1 MFRNEWSFLI
11 KKTMKKTFAV
21 VLSGCGVFDGSEI
34 GEAMM
39 TLLAIE
45 EAGCA
50 YQMFAPDKK
59 QMHVVN
65 HLTGQP
71 MAEDRNVL
79 TESAR
84 IARGNVK
91 DLKTYDPAAFDGLL
105 FPGGFG
111 AGKNLSTFAIDGASM
126 TVDAD
131 VEAAI
136 RKTMAAGKPI
146 GAMCIAPVILGR
158 LIPGV
163 KVTVGHDKG
172 TDEALKAMGACPVD
186 VFGPEVVY
194 DEAHN
199 VYTTPC
205 YMLPDATLG
214 VVAACCRNLMA
225 EILAR

>member
-1 MFRNEWSFLI
+1 
-11 KKTMKKTFAV
+11 MKKTFAV
-21 VLSGCGVFDGSEI
+21 VLSGCGVYDGSEI

-71 MAEDRNVL
+71 MAEERNVL

-84 IARGNVK
+84 
-91 DLKTYDPAAFDGLL
+91 KTYDPAAFDGLL

-111 AGKNLSTFAIDGASM
+111 AAKNLSSFALDGASM

-131 VEAAI
+131 VESAI

-163 KVTVGHDKG
+163 EVTVGHDKG

-194 DEAHN
+194 DRKNN

-205 YMLPDATLG
+205 YMLPDATIG

-225 EILAR
+225 EILSR

>member
-1 MFRNEWSFLI
+1 
-11 KKTMKKTFAV
+11 MKKTFAV
-21 VLSGCGVFDGSEI
+21 VLSGCGVYDGSEI

-45 EAGCA
+45 EAGCT
-50 YQMFAPDKK
+50 YRMFAPDKK
-59 QMHVVN
+59 QARVMN
-65 HLTGQP
+65 HLSGQQQSG
-71 MAEDRNVL
+71 EERNVL

-84 IARGNVK
+84 IARGNVE
-91 DLKTYDPAAFDGLL
+91 DLKTYDPADFDGLI

-111 AGKNLSTFAIDGASM
+111 AATNLSTFAMEGAGM
-126 TVDAD
+126 QVDAD
-131 VEAAI
+131 VEAAV
-136 RKTMAAGKPI
+136 RKTLAAGKPL

-163 KVTVGHDKG
+163 KLTVGHDKA
-172 TDEALKAMGACPVD
+172 TNEALTAMGACRVD

-194 DEAHN
+194 DKEHK
-199 VYTTPC
+199 VFTTPC
-205 YMLPDATLG
+205 YMLPDATLA

>member
-1 MFRNEWSFLI
+1 
-11 KKTMKKTFAV
+11 MKKTFAV
-21 VLSGCGVFDGSEI
+21 VLSGCGVYDGSEI

-45 EAGCA
+45 EAGCSC
-50 YQMFAPDKK
+50 QMFAPDKI
-59 QMHVVN
+59 QRDVVD
-65 HLTGQP
+65 HLAGRP
-71 MAEDRNVL
+71 VAEERNVL
-79 TESAR
+79 AESAR

-111 AGKNLSTFAIDGASM
+111 AAKNLSSFALDGASM

-131 VEAAI
+131 VESAI

-163 KVTVGHDKG
+163 EVTVGHDKG

-194 DEAHN
+194 DRKNN

-205 YMLPDATLG
+205 YMLPDATIG

-225 EILAR
+225 EILSR

>member
-1 MFRNEWSFLI
+1 
-11 KKTMKKTFAV
+11 MKKTFAV
-21 VLSGCGVFDGSEI
+21 VLSGCGVYDGSEI

-71 MAEDRNVL
+71 MAEERNVL
-79 TESAR
+79 T
-84 IARGNVK
+84 
-91 DLKTYDPAAFDGLL
+91 LKTYDPAAFDGLL

-111 AGKNLSTFAIDGASM
+111 AAKNLSSFALDGASM

-131 VEAAI
+131 VESAI

-163 KVTVGHDKG
+163 EVTVGHDKG
-172 TDEALKAMGACPVD
+172 TNEALKAMGACPVD

-194 DEAHN
+194 DRKNN

-205 YMLPDATLG
+205 YMLPDATIG

-225 EILAR
+225 EILSR